1 MAYFEG
7 TNANET
13 YVGTVGADQIYGKGG
28 NDTLN
33 GLEGANIIWGGDGND
48 TIKTGKGRDIIY
60 GEDGDD
66 LIQVIGNWSGT
77 YVVGGYGADT
87 VSLDKAKAGT
97 LLSLDYDLRYDLGGG
112 DPFDEIDVTI
122 RNGSMAIDK
131 TDSSS
136 STFRDNVDGLAKLGS
151 EGTIMLF
158 GTRGDDFIDATARS
172 SGPMVIFHAHGNDTF
187 DGSADAYEAVVLAP
201 SSYYSS
207 ANPYEPYN
215 DIIITTSSGGQMN
228 GRAVQTQANN
238 TTNSTDT
245 FTVRFSDMDMIEGS
259 TGNDVA
265 TGSSGDDKFRP
276 GYGNDGFDGKG
287 GIDTVYYDAKGIIST
302 TVDLQYK
309 YGEALFSNDAFYED
323 YAGAYAGDRFVFED
337 QLQYDGLRNVEN
349 VVGTDAGS
357 DILRGNAKAN
367 VLNGGGGDDALNGR
381 KGHDTLIGGDGDD
394 HLRGF
399 AGRDK
404 FQFDGNDGNDR
415 VYKFVNG
422 EDKFVLEGGL
432 TFADVSVTD
441 QGRHALITFEDTSVL
456 VLNTDHT
463 LIGQNDFLVI

>member
-1 MAYFEG
+1 MAYIEG
-7 TNANET
+7 TSASET
-13 YVGTVGADQIYGKGG
+13 LTGTVGADQIYGKGG
-28 NDTLN
+28 ADTIN
-33 GLEGANIIWGGDGND
+33 GLEGFNTIWAGSGND
-48 TIKTGKGRDIIY
+48 TIKTGRGRDLIY
-60 GEDGDD
+60 AEDGDD
-66 LIQVIGNWSGT
+66 LIQVIGNYSGT
-77 YVVGGYGADT
+77 YVVAGYGADT
-87 VSLDKAKAGT
+87 ISLDRAKSGT
-97 LLSLDYDLRYDLGGG
+97 LLSLDYDMRYDLGGG
-112 DPFDEIDVTI
+112 DPFDEIEVTI
-122 RNGSMAIDK
+122 RNGSMTIDK

-136 STFRDNVDGLAKLGS
+136 SVFRDNVDGLANLGS
-151 EGTIMLF
+151 DGTVMLF
-158 GTRGDDFIDATARS
+158 GTRGDDFVDASARS

-187 DGSADAYEAVVLAP
+187 DGSADAYEAIVLAP
-201 SSYYSS
+201 ASYYSS
-207 ANPYEPYN
+207 TFPYEPFN

-228 GRAVQTQANN
+228 GRVTQTQANN
-238 TTNSTDT
+238 ATTSTDT
-245 FTVRFSDMDMIEGS
+245 FTVRFTEMDMIEGS

-276 GYGNDGFDGKG
+276 GYGNDGFDGKKG
-287 GIDTVYYDAKGIIST
+287 SDTVYYDAKGIVST

-399 AGRDK
+399 NGRDR
-404 FQFDGNDGNDR
+404 FQFDDNDGYDR
-415 VYKFVNG
+415 VYKYVDG
-422 EDKFVLEGGL
+422 DDKFVLEGDL
-432 TFADVSVTD
+432 TFADVAIVD
-441 QGRHALITFEDTSVL
+441 QGRHALITFADTSVL
-456 VLNTDHT
+456 VLNTDHAV
-463 LIGQNDFLVI
+463 LGQNDFVLI